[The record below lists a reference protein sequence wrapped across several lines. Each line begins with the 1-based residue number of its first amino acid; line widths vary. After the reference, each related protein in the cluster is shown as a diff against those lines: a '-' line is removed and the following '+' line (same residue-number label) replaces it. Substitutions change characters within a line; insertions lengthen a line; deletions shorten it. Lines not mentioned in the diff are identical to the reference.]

1 MFKPASIS
9 RLYCDWR
16 NKDRSLESV
25 WWPLSSGQAD
35 GSGHKLSRQLDEK
48 VAVPTNQNANRSEGA
63 KPIEAKVDILL

>member
-1 MFKPASIS
+1 M
-9 RLYCDWR
+9 
-16 NKDRSLESV
+16 
-25 WWPLSSGQAD
+25 WWPLSCGQAD